1 MRPSIS
7 PGHLTQ
13 SVLHLSL
20 SFREMIYWH
29 CTWSS
34 PKSLHVQAEWWVTV
48 THTGLRKEGHFLRR
62 DMAGSRRRKLDHYGE
77 ACISAIGEAWVL
89 HTGDAHCTLEWREGV
104 QMSRENFFCLNFCLT
119 LKYEFYFI
127 SPCMEPSFLKKI
139 FSLLSEIFYL
149 TFNMLDRKVT
159 SESQSCRTQQ
169 YAGLVC

>member
-1 MRPSIS
+1 
-7 PGHLTQ
+7 
-13 SVLHLSL
+13 
-20 SFREMIYWH
+20 
-29 CTWSS
+29 
-34 PKSLHVQAEWWVTV
+34 
-48 THTGLRKEGHFLRR
+48 
-62 DMAGSRRRKLDHYGE
+62 MAGSRRRKLDHYGE

-169 YAGLVC
+169 YAGLVCQLQILWNNMSGEKKVLYPLLLKNHMARFGLSSSPLVILLVFYFCNDQQEERGKMAEHAS